1 MVLKIFHIIL
11 RLILGG
17 MLAYG
22 GMAKFS
28 KPVPEP
34 AQMIKQVEEGADL
47 TSDTAVLKIK
57 NYIFGM
63 KQTGY
68 FWTFLGIAEFLAGIL
83 LLSQV
88 FGVIG
93 AIVALP
99 LTLNI
104 FLFHLFL
111 KPDDV
116 PGLLETLG
124 LLAINLWLIAVAY
137 PKWKPLLID
146 RKIW

>member
-1 MVLKIFHIIL
+1 MLLKIVHIVL

-22 GMAKFS
+22 GIAKFS

-34 AQMIKQVEEGADL
+34 TQMIAQVQKGEDL
-47 TSDTAVLKIK
+47 TSNIKVLKIR

-68 FWTFLGIAEFLAGIL
+68 FWPFLGIVEFLAGIL

-88 FGVIG
+88 FGTLG
-93 AIVALP
+93 AIVGLP
-99 LTLNI
+99 VVLNI

-111 KPDDV
+111 KPDDI
-116 PGLLETLG
+116 PGLLQTLG
-124 LLAINLWLIAVAY
+124 LLTINLWLIAVAY
-137 PKWKPLLID
+137 PRWKPLLMD
-146 RKIW
+146 KKLR